1 MASTKPDE
9 ETWNGNTIFL
19 TENLQKSLSSNQFI
33 VLVAEFNSSI
43 VGFVDCTVFPS
54 FWECQKQGLIVD
66 LFVHPTYQSR
76 GVGSELLK
84 ALIKRADAENI
95 AELHV
100 STGWN
105 NRKARKLYGKF
116 GFTKEN
122 LLLERS
128 HRTE

>member
-1 MASTKPDE
+1 LASTKPDE

-43 VGFVDCTVFPS
+43 VGFVDCAVFPS